1 MNNLYFV
8 LYWKGIEM
16 KAYKSMFYN
25 FGNIMCLK
33 GVKSYKK
40 TTLQLYYIYVIML
53 LLFSMES
60 DCYARNKSFIKWAQ
74 MLLSYTSK
82 STVEVESTMKT
93 IILFLLLTVAFGAP
107 GNGKSREMKKRE
119 MRSLGKSL
127 LFTYFLIIFTITF
140 CIWNISINL
149 C

>member
-1 MNNLYFV
+1 
-8 LYWKGIEM
+8 
-16 KAYKSMFYN
+16 
-25 FGNIMCLK
+25 
-33 GVKSYKK
+33 
-40 TTLQLYYIYVIML
+40 
-53 LLFSMES
+53 
-60 DCYARNKSFIKWAQ
+60 

-107 GNGKSREMKKRE
+107 GNGKSRDMKKRDMKKRE

-140 CIWNISINL
+140 CI
-149 C
+149 